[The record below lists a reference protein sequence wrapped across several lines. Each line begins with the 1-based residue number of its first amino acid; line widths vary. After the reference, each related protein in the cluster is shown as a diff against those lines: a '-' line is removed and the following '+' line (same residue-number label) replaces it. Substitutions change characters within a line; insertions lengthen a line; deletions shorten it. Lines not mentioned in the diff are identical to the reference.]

1 VSDVVATP
9 PAVPITTGGAHTTPS
24 GGDGLG
30 GGIEGSA
37 LGDRIYAGVIWVFAV
52 CVPLLLVLIALSIF
66 VAGWPALHRFGLSFL
81 TSSSWDPVNGKFG
94 AAPAIY
100 GTLVSSAIAL
110 VIATPL
116 AIGVSV
122 FLSEFAPPW
131 LRQPVAFFVDLLAA
145 IPSVVYGVWGIFVLI
160 PLLRTALIPF
170 LRDTLHLSVIP
181 LFAGPNYGYSMLA
194 AGIILAIMVLPYIA
208 SVSREVLMAV
218 PRSQREAALA
228 LGATKWE
235 MIRGALLPYAK
246 SGIIGGVILGLGRA
260 LGETMAVT
268 MVIGNRAEI
277 SASLFA
283 PAYTMASLIANEFSE
298 ASGDLH
304 LSALMAVGFVLFVIT
319 IVVNAIARW
328 LVWEVSRTGNKR

>member
-9 PAVPITTGGAHTTPS
+9 PAVPITSGGSTATS
-24 GGDGLG
+24 GGDGFE
-30 GGIEGSA
+30 GGIQGTA

-52 CVPLLLVLIALSIF
+52 CVPVLLILIAVEIF
-66 VAGWPALHRFGLSFL
+66 RAGWPALHRFGLSFL
-81 TSSSWDPVNGKFG
+81 TSSAWDPVNGKFG

-110 VIATPL
+110 VISTPL
-116 AIGVSV
+116 AIGVSI

-145 IPSVVYGVWGIFVLI
+145 IPSVVYGLWGIFVLI
-160 PLLRTALIPF
+160 PLLRAAIPF
-170 LRDTLHLSVIP
+170 VRDTLHLGVIP
-181 LFAGPNYGYSMLA
+181 IFAGPSYGYSMAA
-194 AGIILAIMVLPYIA
+194 AGLVLAIMVLPYIA
-208 SVSREVLMAV
+208 SVSREVLLAV

-235 MIRGALLPYAK
+235 MIWGAVLPFAK
-246 SGIIGGVILGLGRA
+246 SGIIGGIILGLGRA

-268 MVIGNRAEI
+268 MVIGNRPEI

-283 PAYTMASLIANEFSE
+283 PAYTMASVIANEFSE
-298 ASGDLH
+298 ASSDLH
-304 LSALMAVGFVLFVIT
+304 LSVLMAVGFVLFVIT
-319 IVVNAIARW
+319 IIVNAIARW
-328 LVWEVSRTGNKR
+328 LVWEVSRSGSKA